1 MVSTFQL
8 VLLGLAGILFAGG
21 WGVALSRLWSN
32 WPGVRGMTYS
42 LVTAGAA
49 VCLGLVVWHSYK
61 REVWLPLGD
70 NFDTLIWL
78 AVLLSFLILYVQFVC
93 PLPGLDWFVLPIVV
107 LLVIAAGVF
116 AKALPHQYIASA
128 WKWGHL
134 VTSYLSAVAFAVAF
148 AVGAMYLLIHRRLR
162 TKKAPAD
169 PNLGNLER
177 LERLTRTSV
186 SLGFSLLSVGMAT
199 GVVILVDKGR
209 SSAFGRAWLTSPKI
223 WLAVA
228 VWLAYAVVLHAP
240 INPSFRGRRAAILS
254 VIGFVLMLGVIV
266 AVQFMPEGP

>member
-1 MVSTFQL
+1 
-8 VLLGLAGILFAGG
+8 
-21 WGVALSRLWSN
+21 
-32 WPGVRGMTYS
+32 
-42 LVTAGAA
+42 
-49 VCLGLVVWHSYK
+49 
-61 REVWLPLGD
+61 
-70 NFDTLIWL
+70 
-78 AVLLSFLILYVQFVC
+78 
-93 PLPGLDWFVLPIVV
+93 
-107 LLVIAAGVF
+107 
-116 AKALPHQYIASA
+116 
-128 WKWGHL
+128 
-134 VTSYLSAVAFAVAF
+134 
-148 AVGAMYLLIHRRLR
+148 MYLLIHRRLR